1 MRQLLLALLLALALA
16 AADGRRLLQDDDEA
30 TAEGKGDYCVTGDF
44 PLEFKE
50 PVDFNVNEGIGFF
63 KDDSTNLECHCE
75 DHKCGC
81 TGTGE
86 DCDEYSQ
93 GWFLLLAYAH
103 QFGAFL
109 YDFPKYNEKYHLE
122 SMVVWGIIGLVL
134 GWLGALTILYMEIKA
149 VSLTRE
155 RDERNKLV
163 SIRAMERANR
173 MVELEKTEDR
183 IMAPRP
189 YVTICGSVLLFVGL
203 FCQLIPFC
211 HLLSEMGLPVA
222 FHGFCA
228 LFVMTS
234 SFMMT
239 ACAVLAIL
247 GIVWSC
253 TRGWAALVL
262 LVLALLGE
270 LMLFGGFV
278 SCLIWT
284 VLAVAVL
291 FLYFVFLPSQYK
303 EKGEPIPGWVQDLGA
318 FEVQTDLDAISD
330 AFAKGGQIF
339 VEDLTTNPVAAA
351 VGDAAT
357 NAKTQIDKLTGTP
370 AAAAEGEGERS

>member
-1 MRQLLLALLLALALA
+1 
-16 AADGRRLLQDDDEA
+16 
-30 TAEGKGDYCVTGDF
+30 
-44 PLEFKE
+44 
-50 PVDFNVNEGIGFF
+50 
-63 KDDSTNLECHCE
+63 
-75 DHKCGC
+75 
-81 TGTGE
+81 
-86 DCDEYSQ
+86 
-93 GWFLLLAYAH
+93 
-103 QFGAFL
+103 
-109 YDFPKYNEKYHLE
+109 
-122 SMVVWGIIGLVL
+122 
-134 GWLGALTILYMEIKA
+134 
-149 VSLTRE
+149 
-155 RDERNKLV
+155 
-163 SIRAMERANR
+163 
-173 MVELEKTEDR
+173 
-183 IMAPRP
+183 
-189 YVTICGSVLLFVGL
+189 
-203 FCQLIPFC
+203 
-211 HLLSEMGLPVA
+211 
-222 FHGFCA
+222 
-228 LFVMTS
+228 MTS

-330 AFAKGGQIF
+330 AFVKGGQVF

-370 AAAAEGEGERS
+370 AAVAEGEGER